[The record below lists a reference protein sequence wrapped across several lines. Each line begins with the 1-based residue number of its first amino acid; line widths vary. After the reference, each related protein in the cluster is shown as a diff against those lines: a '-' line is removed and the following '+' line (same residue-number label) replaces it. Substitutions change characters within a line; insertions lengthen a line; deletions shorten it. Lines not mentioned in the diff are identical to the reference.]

1 MAKDAER
8 KTMYLLFAIC
18 PNCPIRSKKLKENK
32 DNKMMIF
39 GVDKLRHTIRR
50 TVSMLYKNAV
60 EAV

>member
-1 MAKDAER
+1 MAKDTEE
-8 KTMYLLFAIC
+8 KNSCEITIC
-18 PNCPIRSKKLKENK
+18 PNCPIRSKKLKEHK
-32 DNKMMIF
+32 DNKMMRF